1 MNQAIMTAQ
10 VIDLQ
15 YVAHAVPDL
24 VAERKFYGETWGLTE
39 VGEED
44 GKVYF
49 AAEGSAHPF
58 VIRLRQDDE
67 KKTDLIGFSAA
78 SRADVEA
85 IFWQAIGAGA
95 KAIAEPGV
103 TLGLAGGYAARFF
116 DPEGRALEVI
126 CDTDQRSSR
135 TLKIG
140 ESIPVALSHVVL
152 HSPDI
157 KALVKFYE
165 TVLGFKLSDWIAEFM
180 VFLRCN
186 PAHHQLA
193 ILPGKSALNH
203 VAFDVSSI
211 DEMMRGLGRLTKE
224 GVKLSW
230 GPGRHTAG
238 NNTFTYYLTPNGN
251 AVEYTSDLED
261 VDEATWIPKNYPMRP
276 DITDQWGTGRIIM
289 GNVPHQT
296 MDADK
301 GLWSV
306 PA

>member
-1 MNQAIMTAQ
+1 MPAQ

-24 VAERKFYGETWGLTE
+24 DAERKFYGETWGLTE
-39 VGEED
+39 VCEAD

-49 AAEGSAHPF
+49 AAEGSPHPF
-58 VIRLRQDDE
+58 VVRLRQDDE

-78 SRADVEA
+78 SRADVDA
-85 IFWQAIGAGA
+85 LFAQALAAGA
-95 KAIAEPGV
+95 RPIAEPGPAQ
-103 TLGLAGGYAARFF
+103 GPAGGYAARFF

-126 CDTDQRSSR
+126 CDAEQRVAR
-135 TLKIG
+135 ELKVG
-140 ESIPVALSHVVL
+140 EAIPVGLSHVVL

-157 KALVKFYE
+157 KALVGFYE
-165 TVLGFKLSDWIAEFM
+165 QVLGFKLSDWIAEFM

-186 PAHHQLA
+186 PAHHRLA
-193 ILPGKSALNH
+193 ILPGKPALNH

-211 DEMMRGLGRLTKE
+211 DEMMRGLGRLTKA

-251 AVEYTSDLED
+251 AVEFTSDLED
-261 VDEATWIPKNYPMRP
+261 VDETTWVPKTYAMRP

-301 GLWSV
+301 GLWCV

>member
-1 MNQAIMTAQ
+1 MPKVQ
-10 VIDLQ
+10 VTDLH

-24 VAERKFYGETWGLTE
+24 AAERKFYGETWGLTE

-44 GKVYF
+44 GKIYF
-49 AAEGSAHPF
+49 AAEGSEHPF
-58 VIRLRQDDE
+58 VIRLRQDEE

-85 IFWQAIGAGA
+85 IFAQAVAAGA
-95 KAIAEPGV
+95 KPISEPGPAE
-103 TLGLAGGYAARFF
+103 GPQGGYAARFF
-116 DPEGRALEVI
+116 DPDGRAIEVI
-126 CDTDQRSSR
+126 CDVNKRASR
-135 TLKIG
+135 KLKVG
-140 ESIPVALSHVVL
+140 EAIPVGLSHVVL
-152 HSPDI
+152 HSPDH
-157 KALVKFYE
+157 KALTKFYE
-165 TVLGFKLSDWIAEFM
+165 GALGFKLSDWIGQFM

-186 PAHHQLA
+186 PAHHRLA
-193 ILPGKSALNH
+193 IMPGKPALNH

-211 DEMMRGLGRLTKE
+211 DEMMRGLGRLTSA

-261 VDEATWIPKNYPMRP
+261 IDDATWEPKTYEMRP

-296 MDADK
+296 MEADK
-301 GLWSV
+301 GLWRV

>member
-1 MNQAIMTAQ
+1 MTAQ
-10 VIDLQ
+10 VIDLF

-24 VAERKFYGETWGLTE
+24 AAERKFYGETWGLTE
-39 VGEED
+39 VREED
-44 GKVYF
+44 GNVYF

-78 SRADVEA
+78 SRADVDA
-85 IFWQAIGAGA
+85 IFKQAMAAGA
-95 KAIAEPGV
+95 KAIAAPSISSRPE
-103 TLGLAGGYAARFF
+103 GGYAARFF
-116 DPEGRALEVI
+116 DPEGRALEVS
-126 CDTDQRSSR
+126 CETQQRAPR
-135 TLKIG
+135 KLNVG
-140 ESIPVALSHVVL
+140 ESIPVGLSHVVL
-152 HSPDI
+152 HSPDSP
-157 KALVKFYE
+157 ALVKFYE
-165 TVLGFKLSDWIAEFM
+165 DALGFKVSDWIAKFM

-186 PAHHQLA
+186 PAHHQMA
-193 ILPGKSALNH
+193 ILPGKPALNH

-251 AVEYTSDLED
+251 AVEYTSDLEQ
-261 VDEATWIPKNYPMRP
+261 VDEATWVPTTYEMRP
-276 DITDQWGTGRIIM
+276 DIVDQWTTGRIIM

-301 GLWSV
+301 GLWCV
-306 PA
+306 PK